1 MATIQSLGVGSGL
14 DIDNLVQ
21 QLVAAER
28 EPVESR
34 LARSEAGV
42 RSQLSSFGNVSG
54 ALSALND
61 SVAALQNNNALSARS
76 ATSAEPDVFTATA
89 SAEAAPG
96 TFNVEVAALARADRG
111 ASQAFASS
119 DTAIGTGTL
128 ELSLGSSSFS
138 IDIDSSNNQLG
149 QIRDAI
155 NAATDNPGVAAS
167 VINSDDGS
175 RLILSGAET
184 GAANTLAVSA
194 SGGDGGL
201 ADLET
206 LTSLQAAS
214 DAVVRVDSFE
224 ITASE
229 NSISGAIDGVTLA
242 LGEARPGETF
252 ELTIREDR
260 SQILQQAR
268 DLVDRLNSLSD
279 TVDRATAFNAE
290 TGQAAPL
297 LGDSALRTIES
308 RISGVL
314 ATQVGPPGTAFGSLP
329 ALGILTGGDGQLQID
344 ESRFNQALDEAP
356 ETVAAVLTGQQ
367 GVVTQLGAFLDD
379 AVGDSGLIAGREDGL
394 RSRLDGINEQR
405 VDLNQRIDRL
415 EARFVS
421 QFSALDGLVANLNQT
436 GNFLQQQ
443 LANLP
448 GVRGTGS

>member
-1 MATIQSLGVGSGL
+1 MASIRSLGVGSGL

-28 EPVESR
+28 QPVQSR
-34 LARSEAGV
+34 LARSEARV
-42 RSQLSSFGNVSG
+42 QSQLSAFGTVSG

-61 SVAALQNNNALSARS
+61 SVSALQNGDSLTGRS
-76 ATSAEPDVFTATA
+76 ATSSEPDVFTATA
-89 SAEAAPG
+89 TPEAATG
-96 TFNVEVAALARADRG
+96 TFNVEVVELARADRV

-119 DTAIGTGTL
+119 DTEVGTGTL
-128 ELSLGSSSFS
+128 ELGLGGSSFS
-138 IDIDSSNNQLG
+138 LDIDGSNNELA

-155 NAATDNPGVAAS
+155 NSADANPGITAS

-175 RLILSGAET
+175 RLILSANET
-184 GAANTLAVSA
+184 GAANTVSVSA

-201 ADLET
+201 ADLQP

-214 DAVVRVDSFE
+214 DAVVRVNGFE
-224 ITASE
+224 VTSSE
-229 NSISGAIDGVTLA
+229 NSISGVIQGVTLE

-252 ELTIREDR
+252 ELAVIEDR
-260 SQILQQAR
+260 SRLLDQAR
-268 DLVDRLNSLSD
+268 NLVERLNSLSD
-279 TVDRATAFNAE
+279 TIDRVTAFNPE
-290 TGQAAPL
+290 SGEAAPL

-314 ATQVGPPGTAFGSLP
+314 ASQVGPPGTAFGSLP
-329 ALGILTGGDGQLQID
+329 ALGIRTGADGQLAID
-344 ESRFNQALDEAP
+344 EARFNQALDEAP
-356 ETVAAVLTGQQ
+356 QTVEAVLTGQQ

-379 AVGDSGLIAGREDGL
+379 AVGDTGLIAGRQDGL
-394 RSRLDGINEQR
+394 RSRLDGIDQQR
-405 VDLNQRIDRL
+405 VDLEQRISRI
-415 EARFVS
+415 EERFLR

-448 GVRGTGS
+448 GVRGSDS

>member
-1 MATIQSLGVGSGL
+1 MASIRSLGVGSGL

-28 EPVESR
+28 RPVESR
-34 LARSEAGV
+34 LARSEARV
-42 RSQLSSFGNVSG
+42 QSQLSAFGTVSG

-61 SVAALQNNNALSARS
+61 SVSALQGSDPLIGRS
-76 ATSAEPDVFTATA
+76 ATSAEPEVFTATA
-89 SAEAAPG
+89 TPQAATG
-96 TFNVEVAALARADRG
+96 TFDVEVVELARADRA

-119 DTAIGTGTL
+119 DTEVGTGTL
-128 ELSLGSSSFS
+128 ELGLGGTSFTL
-138 IDIDSSNNQLG
+138 DIDGSNNQLG

-155 NAATDNPGVAAS
+155 NAAADNPGITAS

-175 RLILSGAET
+175 RLILSGNET
-184 GAANTLAVSA
+184 GAANTLSVSA

-206 LTSLQAAS
+206 LTTLQAAS
-214 DAVVRVDSFE
+214 DAVVRVDGFE
-224 ITASE
+224 VTASE
-229 NSISGAIDGVTLA
+229 NSISGVIQGVTLE

-252 ELTIREDR
+252 ELAVTEDR
-260 SQILQQAR
+260 SRVLQQAR
-268 DLVDRLNSLSD
+268 DLVERLNSLSD
-279 TVDRATAFNAE
+279 TVDRVTAFNPE

-297 LGDSALRTIES
+297 LGDSALRNIES

-314 ATQVGPPGTAFGSLP
+314 ASQVGAPGTAFGSLP
-329 ALGILTGGDGQLQID
+329 ALGIRTGADGQLQID
-344 ESRFNQALDEAP
+344 EARFNQALDEAP
-356 ETVAAVLTGQQ
+356 ETVEAVLTGQQ

-379 AVGDSGLIAGREDGL
+379 AVGDTGLIAGRQDGL
-394 RSRLDGINEQR
+394 RSRLDGIDEQR
-405 VDLNQRIDRL
+405 VDLEQRISRIEDRFL
-415 EARFVS
+415 R

-448 GVRGTGS
+448 GVRGSNG